1 MGRYFDILRHLEA
14 EPQYDIND
22 INDKSPPQPQYD
34 INDNSPFGR
43 FGRFGRTCG
52 SWNGVPDLFEAW
64 RWQQAVSDAHSFLS
78 VWGEKAE
85 ALGWTAHDLFGLHPI
100 PERPVANYRR
110 LSRYDCTGLVWLL
123 QGRHVVALTADTAA
137 IQTESGGILA
147 YRKNNK
153 PAYGPLGDSLDD
165 MGGGMM
171 TRHD

>member
-1 MGRYFDILRHLEA
+1 MRLTRLTRILEELERRCPLYIDSADWEQAVGDGREFLA
-14 EPQYDIND
+14 
-22 INDKSPPQPQYD
+22 
-34 INDNSPFGR
+34 
-43 FGRFGRTCG
+43 
-52 SWNGVPDLFEAW
+52 
-64 RWQQAVSDAHSFLS
+64 RWGQQAD
-78 VWGEKAE
+78 

-100 PERPVANYRR
+100 PERPVASYRR

-165 MGGGMM
+165 MGPAA
-171 TRHD
+171 

>member
-1 MGRYFDILRHLEA
+1 MRLTRLTRILEELERRCPLYIDLADWEQAVGDGREFLA
-14 EPQYDIND
+14 
-22 INDKSPPQPQYD
+22 
-34 INDNSPFGR
+34 
-43 FGRFGRTCG
+43 
-52 SWNGVPDLFEAW
+52 
-64 RWQQAVSDAHSFLS
+64 RWGQQAD
-78 VWGEKAE
+78 

-100 PERPVANYRR
+100 PERPVASYRR

-165 MGGGMM
+165 MGPAA
-171 TRHD
+171 

>member
-1 MGRYFDILRHLEA
+1 MRLTRLTRILEELERRCPLYINSADWEQAVGDGREFLA
-14 EPQYDIND
+14 
-22 INDKSPPQPQYD
+22 
-34 INDNSPFGR
+34 
-43 FGRFGRTCG
+43 
-52 SWNGVPDLFEAW
+52 
-64 RWQQAVSDAHSFLS
+64 RWGQQAD
-78 VWGEKAE
+78 

-100 PERPVANYRR
+100 PERPVASYRR

-165 MGGGMM
+165 VGPAA
-171 TRHD
+171 